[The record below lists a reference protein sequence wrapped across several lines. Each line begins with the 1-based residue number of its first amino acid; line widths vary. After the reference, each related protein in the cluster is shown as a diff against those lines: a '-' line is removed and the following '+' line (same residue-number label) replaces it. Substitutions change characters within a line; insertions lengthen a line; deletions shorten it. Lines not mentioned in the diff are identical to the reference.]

1 MLPFV
6 EKYFLWLAAVPVCV
20 MVILQVATLRL
31 ESQTFDEGVHLAAG
45 YRYWRT
51 GDFSMNVEH
60 PPLQKLLSSAPLI
73 LLRPPIPTDEKLLID
88 QSEYARAC
96 RFGGGADGDR
106 LLFYGRLPTVVLSAL
121 LLVGVAWAA
130 RRYFGAPAALGA
142 LWLCAL
148 DPNLIAHGRY
158 VTTDMI
164 STLLY
169 FLTIVL
175 WLNYWQSPSRRGAIL
190 ASLAEGMAVGAKF
203 SMLLLAVLIPLLLLL
218 FLVLT
223 RPGWRA
229 AGRSMAVLA
238 GAAVVALATIA
249 LLYAPEAW
257 RVFQGRTIHVAPE
270 TFFSTTFPPSTYLTG
285 LRTLMDH
292 NREGHTAFLLGQVSD
307 QGWWYYFPV
316 VFAVKSPLAVL
327 LLTVMLI
334 GIGLWTAPSLLRA
347 PAAGFLWAAFAVAPV
362 AYFAVTLNSRINLGV
377 RHLLPIYPFLYVLGM
392 AAFAAL
398 LPLRRYLVVAGL
410 FVGLQTVESA
420 AVYPEYLGF
429 FNAAVGGSS
438 AGPRYLLDSNL
449 DWGQDLKKL
458 MRYMDTHP
466 GPVCLEY
473 FGSVEPKHY
482 GIHYEYLPKTWDK
495 DERERLDCI
504 GVISHTL
511 LRDLYVR
518 PGSYEWL
525 RQRPQVGTV
534 GSSLALFDLR
544 KPAQQ
549 R

>member
-1 MLPFV
+1 MLPFL
-6 EKYFLWLAAVPVCV
+6 EKYFRWLAAVPVCV
-20 MVILQVATLRL
+20 MVVLQVATLRQ

-45 YRYWRT
+45 YRYWNT
-51 GDFSMNVEH
+51 GDFSLNVEH
-60 PPLQKLLSSAPLI
+60 PPLQKLLSSAPLF
-73 LLRPPIPTDEKLLID
+73 LLRPPIPADKKLLID
-88 QSEYARAC
+88 QSEYARAFL
-96 RFGGGADGDR
+96 FGGGADGDR
-106 LLFYGRLPTVVLSAL
+106 LLFYGRMPTVLLSVL
-121 LLVGVAWAA
+121 LLVTVAWAT
-130 RRYFGAPAALGA
+130 RRYFGVPAALGA
-142 LWLCAL
+142 VWLCAL

-164 STLLY
+164 SALLF

-175 WLNYWQSPSRRGAIL
+175 WLNYWQRPSARRAVG
-190 ASLAEGMAVGAKF
+190 ASLAGGLAIGAKF
-203 SMLLLAVLIPLLLLL
+203 SMLLLAPLLPALLLLHG
-218 FLVLT
+218 VLT

-229 AGRSMAVLA
+229 AARSLAVLV
-238 GAAVVALATIA
+238 GAALVAIATVA
-249 LLYAPEAW
+249 LLYAPETW
-257 RVFQGRTIHVAPE
+257 RVFQGRPINVGPE
-270 TFFSTTFPPSTYLTG
+270 TLFSIPFPASTYLTG

-316 VFAVKSPLAVL
+316 VFVVKSPLTVL
-327 LLTVMLI
+327 LVMVMLA
-334 GIGLWTAPSLLRA
+334 GIGLWKVPALFRA
-347 PAAGFLWAAFAVAPV
+347 PAAGFLWAALAAAPV

-377 RHLLPIYPFLYVLGM
+377 RHLLPVYPFLYVLGM
-392 AAFAAL
+392 AALAVL
-398 LPLRRYLVVAGL
+398 LPPRRFLAVAGL
-410 FVGLQTVESA
+410 AVGLQAVESA
-420 AVYPEYLGF
+420 VVYPDYLGF
-429 FNAAVGGSS
+429 FNVAAGGSS

-458 MRYMDTHP
+458 KKYMDTHP

-525 RQRPQVGTV
+525 RQRRQYGIV
-534 GSSLALFDLR
+534 GSSLVLYDLR
-544 KPAQQ
+544 KTARQ
-549 R
+549 